1 MLHMIHTSRLH
12 YNACD
17 ASRLAQCDSLEIGT
31 YIHNSVRFVREIV
44 TFFKGMATA
53 SVPVREL
60 DIRKGTQKYYKAG
73 GVAKILESVL
83 PLFFY
88 LNYFSRTYNS
98 RVDLTD
104 TILFASIFL
113 L

>member
-1 MLHMIHTSRLH
+1 MCTMLHMIHTSRLH

-60 DIRKGTQKYYKAG
+60 DIRKGTQKYFKAG
-73 GVAKILESVL
+73 LVAKILESVL

-88 LNYFSRTYNS
+88 EL
-98 RVDLTD
+98 DIEEL
-104 TILFASIFL
+104 
-113 L
+113 